1 MAALAEKTAA
11 MSLKGPRIENSTE
24 GWPAA
29 KIRDTFVKYFQTQGH
44 THWPSSSV
52 VPHDDPT
59 LLFANAGMNQYK
71 SIFLGTIDPKTKMAT
86 LKRACNSQKCI
97 RAGGKHNDLD
107 DVGKDLYHH
116 TFFEMLGNW
125 SFGDYFKEEAIK
137 MAWECLTVEFQLD
150 PDRLYVTYFGGD
162 ELKAP
167 GVPSDEETK
176 KIWLKYVPADRVL
189 PFDAGDNFWEMG
201 DTGPCGPCTEI
212 HYDRIGG
219 RDAAALVNMD
229 DPDVLEIWNNVFIQ
243 YNRDKHGLKELPA
256 QHVDTGMGFERL
268 ASILQGKMSNYD
280 TDVFTPLFDE
290 IQKVSGQAKA
300 YSGKIGDEDVDT
312 IDMAYRVVADHVRTL
327 SFAIADGAVPD
338 ALGRGYVLRR
348 VLRRAVWYGQHF
360 LGAPKGFV
368 FRIVPRLC
376 EVLGDAFPELR
387 RARDTIMAVLEG
399 EERDFNRTIDKG
411 ARYFSKKADALP
423 TGAKFPGGDAFV
435 LSGSLGFPLDLTEI
449 MAEERGLE
457 VDVDGYH
464 AALKEEQDKNAAAL
478 AKRKAARSA
487 GADMTCAA
495 AQTAALA
502 DAGVPK
508 TDSDAK
514 YVWNERPRAKV
525 LALYVGRG
533 GGPKGDGFV
542 ARVGPDAAVA
552 AVVLD
557 ATSFYAE
564 MGGQVYDT
572 GALLSS
578 DGEDAVRLQVDDVQV
593 YGGYVVHVGAPLAS
607 LRVGDEI
614 QCAVDYDRR
623 TRVAPNHTMTHVLNF
638 ALREVL
644 LGGLDGAKVDAEKTG
659 VERCAQRGSHVDDE
673 RLRFDI
679 AWDKPLSADEL
690 AAAEKLCADVIDA
703 ALVVDCKETPLEEA
717 MAVDALRAMKG
728 EAYPDPVRVVA
739 VGGAVSDI
747 KSAPVSARWKGLSVE
762 LCGGTHLRNT
772 KDAVGFALLE
782 EQGIAKGVRRLVA
795 CTRERAAAAHAV
807 ARDVKER
814 LAMLEA
820 MSLETPAAVAAV
832 ETAHKQLKSDV
843 DGSVMPQHE
852 KMRARDALAALM
864 SGPIKAAKKAAAQKQ
879 ADAAAGAFEAL
890 AASTPSGAA
899 AARIDFGADAKL
911 WQKLQKAV
919 LAKKAPDSSF
929 LVCSGAGDKFAVYA
943 CVAKGHD
950 LDAREWCAAAADA
963 AGGGK
968 GGGKPNAAN
977 MMVLGGVGGI
987 DAAVSAATAFAK
999 GKGL

>member
-1 MAALAEKTAA
+1 MSSFDATTKKTAA
-11 MSLKGPRIENSTE
+11 LSLGGARVPNTPE

-29 KIRDTFVKYFQTQGH
+29 KIRDTFVEYFKANQH

-71 SIFLGTIDPKTKMAT
+71 SIFLGTVDPKTKMAT

-125 SFGDYFKEEAIK
+125 SFGDYFKEEAIA
-137 MAWECLTVEFQLD
+137 MAWKCLTEEFQLD

-162 ELKAP
+162 AIKAP
-167 GVPSDEETK
+167 GVPADEETK
-176 KIWLKYVPADRVL
+176 RIWLKYVPASRIL

-201 DTGPCGPCTEI
+201 DVGPCGPCTEI

-219 RDAAALVNMD
+219 RDAASLVNMD

-243 YNRDKHGLKELPA
+243 YNRDAHGLKTLPA

-290 IQKVSGQAKA
+290 IQKVSGQPRA
-300 YSGKIGDEDVDT
+300 YGGKIGDADVGT

-327 SFAIADGAVPD
+327 SFAVADGAVPD

-368 FRIVPRLC
+368 YKIVPKLC
-376 EVLGDAFPELR
+376 EVMGDAFPELR

-411 ARYFSKKADALP
+411 AKYFAKKAEGLAR
-423 TGAKFPGGDAFV
+423 GAAFPGSDAFV

-449 MAEERGLE
+449 MAEERGLT
-457 VDVDGYH
+457 VDAAGYH

-478 AKRKAARSA
+478 AKRKALRSA
-487 GADMTCAA
+487 GADTSMAA
-495 AQTAALA
+495 EQTAALKA
-502 DAGVPK
+502 AGVPQ
-508 TDSDAK
+508 TDASAK
-514 YVWNERPRAKV
+514 YVWNERPEATIV
-525 LALYVGRG
+525 ALYAGKG
-533 GGPKGDGFV
+533 GGPKGDGLIASCDPSTPV
-542 ARVGPDAAVA
+542 VGVL
-552 AVVLD
+552 LD

-564 MGGQVYDT
+564 MGGQTYDS
-572 GALLSS
+572 GFLLSEA
-578 DGEDAVRLQVDDVQV
+578 DEKLAQVDDVQV
-593 YGGYVVHVGAPLAS
+593 YGGYVVHVGAPLKP
-607 LRVGDEI
+607 LKIGDRVR
-614 QCAVDYDRR
+614 CAVDYDRR

-644 LGGLDGAKVDAEKTG
+644 LGGLAGARADFAKSGVDK
-659 VERCAQRGSHVDDE
+659 CAQRGSYVDDE
-673 RLRFDI
+673 KLRFDF
-679 AWDKPLSADEL
+679 AWDAPLTADQLGEVERL
-690 AAAEKLCADVIDA
+690 VNETVDA
-703 ALVVDCKETPLEEA
+703 GLVVDAREVPLDQA

-728 EAYPDPVRVVA
+728 EAYPDPVRVVSVGAA
-739 VGGAVSDI
+739 VPAVVERPTDP
-747 KSAPVSARWKGLSVE
+747 KFGGLSIE

-782 EQGIAKGVRRLVA
+782 EQGIAKGVRRVVA
-795 CTRERAAAAHAV
+795 ATREKAAAAKA
-807 ARDVKER
+807 AATDVRER

-820 MSLETPAAVAAV
+820 MPLGTPAELSAA
-832 ETAHKQLKSDV
+832 EDAHKALKLDV
-843 DGSVMPQHE
+843 DKAVIPQHE
-852 KMRARDALAALM
+852 KMRARDALQALLM
-864 SGPIKAAKKAAAQKQ
+864 GAIKGAQKAAQQKK
-879 ADAAAGAFEAL
+879 ADAAVGAFEAL
-890 AASTPSGAA
+890 AAGNPSGAT
-899 AARIDFGADAKL
+899 AARVDFGADGKL
-911 WQKLQKAV
+911 WQKLQKST
-919 LAKKAPDSSF
+919 LAKKAPDGSF
-929 LVCSGAGDKFAVYA
+929 LVLSSGGDKFGVYCSTTKA
-943 CVAKGHD
+943 SGI
-950 LDAREWCAAAADA
+950 DAREWCKAACDA

-977 MMVLGGVGGI
+977 MIVLDVAGI
-987 DAAVSAATAFAK
+987 DAALAAAK
-999 GKGL
+999 AYVAGK